1 MKTQNPLRILIAE
14 DSPLASEIIQT
25 MLDDLGHTVVGRA
38 VNGLQAIEMS
48 QTLQP
53 DLVLMDISMPEL
65 DGLEATRR
73 LQEHCARPVVLL
85 TTLDDPEIISSASQS
100 GAGAYLVKPPTP
112 LAIERTMA
120 IAMARFGDLLTL
132 RRLNAE
138 LENALR
144 EIKTLQGIIP
154 ICMHCKKI
162 RDDAGFW
169 SQVEAYISKH
179 FQARFS
185 HGICPDCFKRE
196 YPDCCEE

>member
-14 DSPLASEIIQT
+14 DSPLASQIIQT
-25 MLDDLGHTVVGRA
+25 MLASLGHTVVGRA
-38 VNGLQAIEMS
+38 ENGLQALEMS

-65 DGLEATRR
+65 DGLDATRL
-73 LQEHCARPVVLL
+73 LQEKCPRPVVLL
-85 TTLDDPEIISSASQS
+85 TSVDDPEIISRASHS

-120 IAMARFGDLLTL
+120 IAVARFGDWLTL

-138 LENALR
+138 LESALR

-154 ICMHCKKI
+154 ICCHCKKI
-162 RDDAGFW
+162 RDDTGFW
-169 SQVEAYISKH
+169 NQVEAYISEH
-179 FQARFS
+179 SQAQFS
-185 HGICPDCFKRE
+185 HGICPDCMKRE
-196 YPDCCEE
+196 FPEYCEE